1 MRLPLRDASRH
12 VYRFHELALEE
23 EAVVLAGTSPHEDSL
38 HRLADLLLD
47 EDRIS
52 GPRPAQNAYNVT
64 SIHRLSPRILLGVP
78 HSAGMLFIQLL
89 IFAGRRLIAKKQEG
103 PSVHVD
109 QVAGRKRAPAIG
121 SYRMADPS
129 RPLSCFSRIAR
140 KGYHSPYEKKKGQR
154 TLSLASKVLVGWTG
168 FEPATP

>member
-1 MRLPLRDASRH
+1 MRLPLRHAS
-12 VYRFHELALEE
+12 
-23 EAVVLAGTSPHEDSL
+23 THEDSL

-47 EDRIS
+47 EDRKS

-103 PSVHVD
+103 PSVHVGR
-109 QVAGRKRAPAIG
+109 VAYRERA
-121 SYRMADPS
+121 S
-129 RPLSCFSRIAR
+129 AR
-140 KGYHSPYEKKKGQR
+140 RLTMTQTDTNAER
-154 TLSLASKVLVGWTG
+154 
-168 FEPATP
+168 